1 MSQAELSGQKVTM
14 AVPPSSSR
22 DWSPK
27 GLIKNYSLLD
37 QSVKDLHRVLVWNQE
52 MFSTSSVVMGV
63 KLLHTLESQKE
74 ATVNSGKLENIFQY
88 YSLEIQKHFNTS
100 KKNKLFHNLT
110 LAPLHVVPCLGKVI
124 NLYTLWI
131 KILDNYDVTFL
142 KAGDGLWKKNFLGRF
157 LDFIAVHIT
166 NMFTESEETR
176 SQFRFQRYFSLYT
189 ISLVY
194 LNYL

>member
-100 KKNKLFHNLT
+100 KKTNYSITSHWLLCMLYPAWGKSLT
-110 LAPLHVVPCLGKVI
+110 YI
-124 NLYTLWI
+124 LYE
-131 KILDNYDVTFL
+131 L
-142 KAGDGLWKKNFLGRF
+142 K
-157 LDFIAVHIT
+157 
-166 NMFTESEETR
+166 
-176 SQFRFQRYFSLYT
+176 Y
-189 ISLVY
+189 
-194 LNYL
+194 